1 MKDTL
6 SELRELLRRKL
17 TDDLQSASLANL
29 VLRLVMPGIGRV
41 LKEERDKVS
50 RSLQRTWARGLS
62 AKRFAAE
69 RWTWRRSGIAG
80 HVTYRLCVTP
90 RHGDLARLSKIY

>member
-41 LKEERDKVS
+41 LKEERDSIAKLAEDLGAWALS
-50 RSLQRTWARGLS
+50 EALRSGEMDLETELD
-62 AKRFAAE
+62 
-69 RWTWRRSGIAG
+69 RWTR
-80 HVTYRLCVTP
+80 
-90 RHGDLARLSKIY
+90 DLAFMRDPSPRRPG

>member
-41 LKEERDKVS
+41 VKE
-50 RSLQRTWARGLS
+50 
-62 AKRFAAE
+62 
-69 RWTWRRSGIAG
+69 
-80 HVTYRLCVTP
+80 
-90 RHGDLARLSKIY
+90 

>member
-29 VLRLVMPGIGRV
+29 VLRLVMLGIGRV
-41 LKEERDKVS
+41 LREERDSIAK
-50 RSLQRTWARGLS
+50 LAEDLDARALS
-62 AKRFAAE
+62 EAL
-69 RWTWRRSGIAG
+69 RSGEMDLETGAG
-80 HVTYRLCVTP
+80 SLDT
-90 RHGDLARLSKIY
+90 

>member
-1 MKDTL
+1 MKDAL

-41 LKEERDKVS
+41 LKEERDSIAK
-50 RSLQRTWARGLS
+50 LAEDLDARALS
-62 AKRFAAE
+62 EAL
-69 RWTWRRSGIAG
+69 RSGEMDLETGAG
-80 HVTYRLCVTP
+80 SLDT
-90 RHGDLARLSKIY
+90 

>member
-29 VLRLVMPGIGRV
+29 LLRLVMPEIGRV
-41 LKEERDKVS
+41 LNEERDKIAK
-50 RSLQRTWARGLS
+50 LAEDLGARELS
-62 AKRFAAE
+62 AALRSGE
-69 RWTWRRSGIAG
+69 TDLETGRDRWTRDLPFMCAPSS
-80 HVTYRLCVTP
+80 RL
-90 RHGDLARLSKIY
+90 G

>member
-29 VLRLVMPGIGRV
+29 VLRLVMLGIGRV
-41 LKEERDKVS
+41 LREERDSIAKLAEDLDARALS
-50 RSLQRTWARGLS
+50 EALRSGEMDLETERD
-62 AKRFAAE
+62 
-69 RWTWRRSGIAG
+69 RWTR
-80 HVTYRLCVTP
+80 
-90 RHGDLARLSKIY
+90 DLPFMRDPSPQQPG

>member
-1 MKDTL
+1 MKDAL

-41 LKEERDKVS
+41 LKEERDSIAKLAEDLGARALS
-50 RSLQRTWARGLS
+50 EALRSGEMDLETERD
-62 AKRFAAE
+62 
-69 RWTWRRSGIAG
+69 RWTRDLPFICDPSPRRPG
-80 HVTYRLCVTP
+80 
-90 RHGDLARLSKIY
+90 